1 MSVGALAAEERAPA
15 APAARARAEAAE
27 GERLRPAAQRS
38 AASAGRRWPEPEV
51 PYRAAYQRDRDRIV
65 HSSAFRRLQYKTQ
78 VFINNEGDHYRTR
91 LTHTLEVAQIARTAS
106 RALGLNEDLTEAV
119 ALAHDL
125 GHTPFGHAGEEVLD
139 DLMRDSGGFEHNLQS
154 YRIVTEL
161 ERAYPDFPGLNLTR
175 EARHGVFAH
184 SSNPR
189 AVPEELAGFRS
200 PPLEAQVADLA
211 DEIAYS
217 AHDMEDGL
225 ASGLLEVDDLRE
237 SALFRRHW
245 PREAS
250 GSDAAADAADRRI
263 AVRGLLRGV
272 IADLAGALIRETE
285 TRLRESGIETG
296 IGKEMGT
303 GPDDDGALLPR
314 RAVLDAEPLV
324 GLPTAEEE
332 ERLEL
337 KEVLHRRLYRHER
350 VVAAADA
357 GTRLLPGLFRRYL
370 ETPEEMPEHFRRRI
384 RGSSPERVVCD
395 YIAGMTDRFV
405 SVEHRRLFPETPAA
419 RVPALPRRRRGAGR
433 GREGAR

>member
-1 MSVGALAAEERAPA
+1 MSG
-15 APAARARAEAAE
+15 
-27 GERLRPAAQRS
+27 
-38 AASAGRRWPEPEV
+38 
-51 PYRAAYQRDRDRIV
+51 
-65 HSSAFRRLQYKTQ
+65 
-78 VFINNEGDHYRTR
+78 
-91 LTHTLEVAQIARTAS
+91 
-106 RALGLNEDLTEAV
+106 
-119 ALAHDL
+119 
-125 GHTPFGHAGEEVLD
+125 
-139 DLMRDSGGFEHNLQS
+139 SGGFEHNLQS

-225 ASGLLEVDDLRE
+225 ASGLLEMNDLRE
-237 SALFRRHW
+237 SGLFRRHW
-245 PREAS
+245 PHDAS
-250 GSDAAADAADRRI
+250 GPNAADATDRRI
-263 AVRGLLRGV
+263 AVRRLLRGV

-285 TRLRESGIETG
+285 ARLRRSGIE
-296 IGKEMGT
+296 
-303 GPDDDGALLPR
+303 DDGALQPH
-314 RAVLDAEPLV
+314 RAVLTAESLV

-332 ERLEL
+332 ERREL
-337 KEVLHRRLYRHER
+337 KDVLHRRLYRHDR

-384 RGSSPERVVCD
+384 GESAPERVVCD

-405 SVEHRRLFPETPAA
+405 TVEHRRLFPDTPTA
-419 RVPALPRRRRGAGR
+419 RVPALPRRRRRAAGR
-433 GREGAR
+433 GAKGVP

>member
-1 MSVGALAAEERAPA
+1 MLAAEEPA
-15 APAARARAEAAE
+15 ALAARARAEAVEA
-27 GERLRPAAQRS
+27 ERLRPAAQRS
-38 AASAGRRWPEPEV
+38 AATAGRRWPEPDDA
-51 PYRAAYQRDRDRIV
+51 YRTAYQRDRDRIV

-91 LTHTLEVAQIARTAS
+91 LTHTLEVAQIARTTA

-125 GHTPFGHAGEEVLD
+125 GHTPFGHAGEDALAE
-139 DLMRDSGGFEHNLQS
+139 LMKDSGGFEHNLQS

-189 AVPEELAGFRS
+189 AIPEELAGFRS

-225 ASGLLEVDDLRE
+225 ASGLLEMDDLRE
-237 SALFRRHW
+237 SVLFRRHW

-250 GSDAAADAADRRI
+250 GPNAPDAADDPDAPDAADAADRRI
-263 AVRGLLRGV
+263 AVRRLLRGV

-285 TRLRESGIETG
+285 ARLRRSGIE
-296 IGKEMGT
+296 
-303 GPDDDGALLPR
+303 DDGALRPH
-314 RAVLDAEPLV
+314 RAVLAAEPLV
-324 GLPTAEEE
+324 GLPAVEEE

-337 KEVLHRRLYRHER
+337 KDVLHRRLYRHPR

-370 ETPEEMPEHFRRRI
+370 ETPDEMPGHFRRRI
-384 RGSSPERVVCD
+384 GESSPERVVCD

-405 SVEHRRLFPETPAA
+405 TVEHRRLFPDAPTD
-419 RVPALPRRRRGAGR
+419 RVPTLPRRRRAAGG
-433 GREGAR
+433 GREGAP

>member
-1 MSVGALAAEERAPA
+1 MGVGVLAAEEPA
-15 APAARARAEAAE
+15 ALAARARAEAVEA
-27 GERLRPAAQRS
+27 ERLRPAAQRS
-38 AASAGRRWPEPEV
+38 AATAGRRWPEPDDA
-51 PYRAAYQRDRDRIV
+51 YRTAYQRDRDRIV

-91 LTHTLEVAQIARTAS
+91 LTHTLEVAQIARTTA

-125 GHTPFGHAGEEVLD
+125 GHTPFGHAGEDALAE
-139 DLMRDSGGFEHNLQS
+139 LMEDSGGFEHNRQS

-225 ASGLLEVDDLRE
+225 ASGLLEMNDLRE

-250 GSDAAADAADRRI
+250 AAGDPNDPNDPNDTDAADRRI
-263 AVRGLLRGV
+263 AVRRLLRGV

-285 TRLRESGIETG
+285 ARLRASGIE
-296 IGKEMGT
+296 
-303 GPDDDGALLPR
+303 DDGAPH
-314 RAVLDAEPLV
+314 RAVLSAEPLV
-324 GLPTAEEE
+324 GLPAAEEE

-370 ETPEEMPEHFRRRI
+370 ESPDEMPQHFRRRI
-384 RGSSPERVVCD
+384 GESSPERVVCD

-405 SVEHRRLFPETPAA
+405 TVEHRRLFPDAPTD
-419 RVPALPRRRRGAGR
+419 RVPTLPRRRRAAGG
-433 GREGAR
+433 GREGAP

>member
-1 MSVGALAAEERAPA
+1 MSAGVLAAEERAPA
-15 APAARARAEAAE
+15 ALAARARAEAVEA
-27 GERLRPAAQRS
+27 ERLRPAAQRS
-38 AASAGRRWPEPEV
+38 AASAGRRWAEPDDA
-51 PYRAAYQRDRDRIV
+51 YRTAYQRDRDRIV

-91 LTHTLEVAQIARTAS
+91 LTHTLEVAQIARTTA

-139 DLMRDSGGFEHNLQS
+139 DLMGGSGGFEHNLQS

-189 AVPEELAGFRS
+189 AIPDELAGFRS

-225 ASGLLEVDDLRE
+225 ASGLLEMDDLRE

-245 PREAS
+245 PQEAS
-250 GSDAAADAADRRI
+250 GPNAADATDRRI
-263 AVRGLLRGV
+263 AVRRLLRGV

-285 TRLRESGIETG
+285 TRLRRSGIE
-296 IGKEMGT
+296 
-303 GPDDDGALLPR
+303 DDGALRPH
-314 RAVLDAEPLV
+314 RAVLSAEPLV
-324 GLPTAEEE
+324 GLPAAEEE

-337 KEVLHRRLYRHER
+337 KEVLHRRLYRHSR

-384 RGSSPERVVCD
+384 GESTPERVVCD

-405 SVEHRRLFPETPAA
+405 TEEHRRLFPEIPTA
-419 RVPALPRRRRGAGR
+419 RVPALPRRRRAVGR
-433 GREGAR
+433 GAKGVP

>member
-1 MSVGALAAEERAPA
+1 MSVGVLAAEEGAPA
-15 APAARARAEAAE
+15 VPIARARAEAVE
-27 GERLRPAAQRS
+27 TERLRPAAQRS
-38 AASAGRRWPEPEV
+38 AGTAGRRWPEPDD
-51 PYRAAYQRDRDRIV
+51 PYRTAYQRDRDRIV

-91 LTHTLEVAQIARTAS
+91 LTHTLEVAQIARTAA

-139 DLMRDSGGFEHNLQS
+139 ALMKDSGGFEHNLQS

-225 ASGLLEVDDLRE
+225 ASGLLEMADLRE

-245 PREAS
+245 PQETS
-250 GSDAAADAADRRI
+250 GPNAADAADRRI
-263 AVRGLLRGV
+263 AVRRLLRGV
-272 IADLAGALIRETE
+272 IADLVGALLRETE
-285 TRLRESGIETG
+285 ARLRRSGIE
-296 IGKEMGT
+296 
-303 GPDDDGALLPR
+303 DDSALQPR
-314 RAVLDAEPLV
+314 RAVLAAEPLV

-337 KEVLHRRLYRHER
+337 KEVLHRRLYRHSR

-357 GTRLLPGLFRRYL
+357 GTGLLPGLFRRYL

-384 RGSSPERVVCD
+384 GESSPERVVCD

-405 SVEHRRLFPETPAA
+405 SEEHRRLFPEIPTA
-419 RVPALPRRRRGAGR
+419 RVPALPRRRRAVGR
-433 GREGAR
+433 GAKGVP